1 MYIDV
6 FIVRSMHGTVR
17 SFGNFIYILEVFV
30 SVAFHVLTRL
40 FV

>member
-6 FIVRSMHGTVR
+6 LIVRSMHGTVR
-17 SFGNFIYILEVFV
+17 SFGNFIYLEVFV
-30 SVAFHVLTRL
+30 SVAFHILTRL